1 MSSSDPSLAGSVSL
15 DAISLGSEDSEASE
29 AHTPIADLRSSGE
42 EGKGSSSSLPGAL
55 CNCYPPRPRRRPP
68 APAPAHTH
76 ADLDGRPKPVAA
88 AAAAAGGGGW
98 PLVSVNA
105 QQCG

>member
-1 MSSSDPSLAGSVSL
+1 L
-15 DAISLGSEDSEASE
+15 DAFPLGSEDSEAE

-55 CNCYPPRPRRRPP
+55 RNSSSSSSSPLPI
-68 APAPAHTH
+68 H
-76 ADLDGRPKPVAA
+76 ADLNAGNLWWRVA
-88 AAAAAGGGGW
+88 GGGW

-105 QQCG
+105 QCG

>member
-15 DAISLGSEDSEASE
+15 DAIPLGSEDSEASE

-55 CNCYPPRPRRRPP
+55 CNSSSSSSVPLPLPPHTPTLTAGLNLWWRRR
-68 APAPAHTH
+68 
-76 ADLDGRPKPVAA
+76 V
-88 AAAAAGGGGW
+88 AAGGR
-98 PLVSVNA
+98 LSL
-105 QQCG
+105 